1 MTLETTPSA
10 AARLSAPHIV
20 TELPGPRAQA
30 LIARDD
36 AVVSPSLTRAYPL
49 VAETGD
55 GSPSLHVPAGNLV
68 PSEPKSQSVGLA
80 DNTSTAPLALP
91 SRPGSTAKSPAAPKK
106 TSAPAPATAPAP
118 APAR

>member
-1 MTLETTPSA
+1 MT
-10 AARLSAPHIV
+10 APHIV

-55 GSPSLHVPAGNLV
+55 GYVVTDVDGNRFLDFAAGIAV
-68 PSEPKSQSVGLA
+68 C
-80 DNTSTAPLALP
+80 
-91 SRPGSTAKSPAAPKK
+91 
-106 TSAPAPATAPAP
+106 SAPAIATPRWSRP
-118 APAR
+118 SRRRRIG